1 MTVDHKIE
9 TIIKQARMWS
19 IYGRL
24 IPFVGM
30 LAGLSLYLINSTVS
44 LIVLYI
50 SWFIFIITCLIWWFW
65 VIKTLVEITHMF
77 QNIVTMITTIRLEIH
92 DVRTNVKSLDN
103 SSNE

>member
-24 IPFVGM
+24 IPFVAM
-30 LAGLSLYLINSTVS
+30 LAGLALYLINSTVS
-44 LIVLYI
+44 LVVLYA
-50 SWFIFIITCLIWWFW
+50 SWFIFIATCLIWWFW
-65 VIKTLVEITHMF
+65 VIKTLVEITSMF
-77 QNIVTMITTIRLEIH
+77 QTVVNMIKTIRVEIH
-92 DVRTNVKSLDN
+92 VVRKDVKSLEN